1 MVHPKL
7 AVGLWASHSAS
18 LSLFILLQNVAKDST
33 AWDWYESR
41 IGEIVSFNY
50 FLSICYTV
58 VTLIGVQDISVN
70 NMGKNELH
78 LSARALSRN
87 PSGRH
92 SSIPR
97 VHPLLRTDVP
107 TPRPDAGVT
116 VPHFPYKERFRST
129 AQSHQ
134 AASYNKCTLPPI
146 SVLIMWDP
154 PQSQKVI
161 SGWIERGEQRQGQ
174 HTGVVLNLL
183 KYIWGGVQRR
193 GAQ

>member
-78 LSARALSRN
+78 LSVRALSRN

-116 VPHFPYKERFRST
+116 VPT
-129 AQSHQ
+129 SHIRKGLGQ
-134 AASYNKCTLPPI
+134 LPSPTKLHHI
-146 SVLIMWDP
+146 TNALCHP
-154 PQSQKVI
+154 SQ
-161 SGWIERGEQRQGQ
+161 
-174 HTGVVLNLL
+174 
-183 KYIWGGVQRR
+183 Y
-193 GAQ
+193 